1 MVKLRDELLD
11 VVENVS
17 PDVHEMLISKSV
29 LVALFD
35 ILKKSWIY
43 QSNDLKEDTV
53 FKERTNYLICFE
65 LSVVIPVYSLT
76 LSPCIVKY
84 NGSVFVAEP
93 GGPTSIFCTH
103 SACDMRDTLTQIY
116 DHLTFSGKF
125 QVTFSGNLI
134 CMTKR

>member
-17 PDVHEMLISKSV
+17 PNVHEMLISKSV

-53 FKERTNYLICFE
+53 FKERTNY
-65 LSVVIPVYSLT
+65 
-76 LSPCIVKY
+76 
-84 NGSVFVAEP
+84 
-93 GGPTSIFCTH
+93 
-103 SACDMRDTLTQIY
+103 
-116 DHLTFSGKF
+116 HL
-125 QVTFSGNLI
+125 Q
-134 CMTKR
+134 

>member
-53 FKERTNYLICFE
+53 FKERTNY
-65 LSVVIPVYSLT
+65 
-76 LSPCIVKY
+76 
-84 NGSVFVAEP
+84 
-93 GGPTSIFCTH
+93 
-103 SACDMRDTLTQIY
+103 
-116 DHLTFSGKF
+116 HL
-125 QVTFSGNLI
+125 L
-134 CMTKR
+134 